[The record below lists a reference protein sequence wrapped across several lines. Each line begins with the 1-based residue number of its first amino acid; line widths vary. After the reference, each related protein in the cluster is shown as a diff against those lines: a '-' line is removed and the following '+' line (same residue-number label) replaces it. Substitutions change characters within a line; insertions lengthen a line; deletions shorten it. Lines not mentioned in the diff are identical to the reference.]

1 MREFIEMGGY
11 AAFIWPAYGITVLVL
26 ALLVVDSVGRL
37 KRRLAEL
44 ARLEE
49 SEE

>member
-11 AAFIWPAYGITVLVL
+11 AAFIWPAYAITLLVL
-26 ALLVVDSVGRL
+26 LMLIVDSVGRL

-44 ARLEE
+44 ARAEGDE
-49 SEE
+49 A